1 VPIVALVAPAMKGSG
16 AYLSAGM
23 DAYVA
28 KPMRGRELYA
38 ALARFSQPASP
49 SSSSSSSK
57 PSLQK
62 LRLAPRAG

>member
-1 VPIVALVAPAMKGSG
+1 MKGDCG